1 MLLYAK
7 LAWGNLRR
15 TFRDFAIYFATL
27 MLSVALFYSFS
38 TLTNQTVFVGL
49 GSSTSSL
56 MLRMGELIRGLSIF
70 LMIIIGILIVY
81 ANIFFMRRRVREFA
95 TYLLLGMKKTSLALV
110 ILIENILVG
119 ISALVAGLIVG
130 VVISQFSSLA
140 ILKLFNTPVERFHF
154 LLIPDAFVFTACMFA
169 CVFLISTFCATLVIS
184 RTRLSTLFRSSF
196 ASERFKMKNPWITLV
211 LFLVS
216 LLVIAHAYNMF
227 SFDALTS
234 EGWDAFLHCTFLVVF
249 GTALFF
255 YSVSAAFTQ
264 IARAIKPWYYRGLTV
279 YVMRQ
284 FASRINSSWISMTMI
299 CATIFIALCT
309 LSIGFAAVDSIHG
322 QEQMM
327 CPTDVAATF
336 VCKDYKTFAQDEQT
350 QAEGTSAAN
359 DSHPANDSNPAKEPV
374 DQSKSERPARI
385 GELVDLIS
393 QEIPS
398 WNTVVKKTTQCTT
411 YGLAT
416 AGKNPYTISNLI
428 SDLGFSEEEAAKD
441 VPMEL
446 SSTPVLFV
454 TSSEYNKFRDL
465 AGMEPIDF
473 GPNEVMMAAYP
484 GLENQLDSLV
494 ASGKTVTI
502 AGKFHDVKLQAK
514 RPMRDYAGLT
524 SSLCTLV
531 VPDAW
536 ARDMKAQQTR
546 LYAQFF
552 SNTKEINEKF
562 SQELTAA
569 KRHTQGILGQQS
581 VYKWHLLDVNLR
593 YEALE
598 AALAIRVMGTF
609 VAVYTG
615 IILLITSAA
624 ILSIQQLSELSYMQ
638 ESCTKLQQLG
648 ATRTRCSRAIF
659 SQLGIWFMLPC
670 ALAITHAACVM
681 KVVDQIF
688 GLMGADTEA
697 KRWLFVTAA
706 IVLVTYACYFFVTFA
721 ITRAAA
727 LSTRTR

>member
-95 TYLLLGMKKTSLALV
+95 TYLMLGMKKTSLALV

-130 VVISQFSSLA
+130 VVISQFSSLV

-154 LLIPDAFVFTACMFA
+154 LLVPDAFVFTACMFA

-196 ASERFKMKNPWITLV
+196 ASERFKIKNPWITLV

-216 LLVIAHAYNMF
+216 LFVIANAYNMF

-234 EGWDAFLHCTFLVVF
+234 EGWDAFLHCTLLVVF

-309 LSIGFAAVDSIHG
+309 LSIGFVAVDTIHW
-322 QEQMM
+322 QEQLM

-336 VCKDYKTFAQDEQT
+336 VCKDYKTFASKEEA
-350 QAEGTSAAN
+350 QAEDASAAEG
-359 DSHPANDSNPAKEPV
+359 SNPAEEPSS
-374 DQSKSERPARI
+374 QSESEHPART
-385 GELVDLIS
+385 GELVDLVS

-398 WNTVVKKTTQCTT
+398 WSTVVKKTAHCTT
-411 YGLAT
+411 YGLGT
-416 AGKNPYTISNLI
+416 AGKHPYTISNLI

-514 RPMRDYAGLT
+514 RPTRDYAGLT

-598 AALAIRVMGTF
+598 ATLAIRVMGTF

>member
-184 RTRLSTLFRSSF
+184 RARLSILFRSSF

-216 LLVIAHAYNMF
+216 LFVIAHAYNMF

-234 EGWDAFLHCTFLVVF
+234 EGAGTFLHCTLLVVF

-309 LSIGFAAVDSIHG
+309 LSIGFAAVDTVHW
-322 QEQMM
+322 QEQLM

-336 VCKDYKTFAQDEQT
+336 VCKDYKTFASKEEA
-350 QAEGTSAAN
+350 QAEDASAAEG
-359 DSHPANDSNPAKEPV
+359 SNPAEEPSS
-374 DQSKSERPARI
+374 QSESEHPART
-385 GELVDLIS
+385 GELVDLVS

-398 WNTVVKKTTQCTT
+398 WSTVVKKTAQCTT
-411 YGLAT
+411 YGLAA
-416 AGKNPYTISNLI
+416 AGKHPYTISNLI

-441 VPMEL
+441 VLMEL

-502 AGKFHDVKLQAK
+502 AGKFHDVKLQPK
-514 RPMRDYAGLT
+514 RPTREFAGLT

-536 ARDMKAQQTR
+536 ARDMKAQQMR

-593 YEALE
+593 YETLE

-688 GLMGADTEA
+688 DLTGADTEA

>member
-234 EGWDAFLHCTFLVVF
+234 EGWGAFLHCTLLVVF

-309 LSIGFAAVDSIHG
+309 LSIGFAAVDTVHW
-322 QEQMM
+322 QEQLM

-336 VCKDYKTFAQDEQT
+336 VCKDYKTFASKEEA
-350 QAEGTSAAN
+350 QAEDASAAEG
-359 DSHPANDSNPAKEPV
+359 SKAAEEPSSQSESEHPA
-374 DQSKSERPARI
+374 RT
-385 GELVDLIS
+385 GELVDLVS

-398 WNTVVKKTTQCTT
+398 WNTVVKKTAQCTT
-411 YGLAT
+411 YGLA
-416 AGKNPYTISNLI
+416 AADKNPYSISNLI

-514 RPMRDYAGLT
+514 RPTRDYAGLT

-598 AALAIRVMGTF
+598 ATLAIRVMGTF

>member
-234 EGWDAFLHCTFLVVF
+234 TGSITFLQCTLLVVF

-359 DSHPANDSNPAKEPV
+359 DSNPANGSSPAEELPN
-374 DQSKSERPARI
+374 QSESERPART

-416 AGKNPYTISNLI
+416 AGKNPYTVSNLI
-428 SDLGFSEEEAAKD
+428 SDLGFSEEDAAKD

-465 AGMEPIDF
+465 AGMKPIDF

-484 GLENQLDSLV
+484 GLENQLDGLV

-502 AGKFHDVKLQAK
+502 AGKFHDVKLQPK
-514 RPMRDYAGLT
+514 RPTREFTGLT

-552 SNTKEINEKF
+552 SSTKEINEKF

-593 YEALE
+593 YETLE

-648 ATRTRCSRAIF
+648 ATRARCSRAIF

-681 KVVDQIF
+681 KVVDQVF
-688 GLMGADTEA
+688 GLMGADADA

-706 IVLVTYACYFFVTFA
+706 IVLVTYVCYFLVTFA

-727 LSTRTR
+727 LSTRAR

>member
-169 CVFLISTFCATLVIS
+169 CVFLISNFCATLVIS

-216 LLVIAHAYNMF
+216 LLVIANAYNMF

-234 EGWDAFLHCTFLVVF
+234 EGWGAFLHCTLLVVF

-309 LSIGFAAVDSIHG
+309 LSIGFAAVDTVHW
-322 QEQMM
+322 QEQLM

-336 VCKDYKTFAQDEQT
+336 VCKDYKTFASKEEA
-350 QAEGTSAAN
+350 QAEDASAAEG
-359 DSHPANDSNPAKEPV
+359 SKAAEEPSSQSESEHPA
-374 DQSKSERPARI
+374 RT
-385 GELVDLIS
+385 GELVDLVS

-398 WNTVVKKTTQCTT
+398 WNTVVKKTAQCTT
-411 YGLAT
+411 YGLA
-416 AGKNPYTISNLI
+416 AADKNPYSISNLI

-446 SSTPVLFV
+446 YSTPVLFV

-502 AGKFHDVKLQAK
+502 AGKFHDVKLQPK
-514 RPMRDYAGLT
+514 RPTREFASLT
-524 SSLCTLV
+524 NSLCTLV

-536 ARDMKAQQTR
+536 ARDMKAKQTC

-593 YEALE
+593 YERLE

>member
-119 ISALVAGLIVG
+119 ISSLVAGLIVG
-130 VVISQFSSLA
+130 VVISQFSSLV
-140 ILKLFNTPVERFHF
+140 ILKLFNTPGERFHF
-154 LLIPDAFVFTACMFA
+154 LLVPDAFVFTACMFA

-196 ASERFKMKNPWITLV
+196 ASERFKIKNPWITLV

-216 LLVIAHAYNMF
+216 LFVIANAYNMF

-234 EGWDAFLHCTFLVVF
+234 EGWDAFLHCTLLVVF

-309 LSIGFAAVDSIHG
+309 LSIGFVAVDTIHW
-322 QEQMM
+322 QEQLM

-336 VCKDYKTFAQDEQT
+336 VCKDYKTFASKEEA
-350 QAEGTSAAN
+350 QAEDASAAEG
-359 DSHPANDSNPAKEPV
+359 SNPAEEPSS
-374 DQSKSERPARI
+374 QSESEHPART
-385 GELVDLIS
+385 GELVDLVS

-398 WNTVVKKTTQCTT
+398 WSTVVKKTAHCTT
-411 YGLAT
+411 YGLGT

-514 RPMRDYAGLT
+514 RPTRDYAGLT

-598 AALAIRVMGTF
+598 ATLAIRVMGTF

-706 IVLVTYACYFFVTFA
+706 IVLVTYTCYFFVTFA

>member
-154 LLIPDAFVFTACMFA
+154 LLVPDAFVFTACMFA

-196 ASERFKMKNPWITLV
+196 ASERFKIKNPWITLV

-216 LLVIAHAYNMF
+216 LFVIANAYNMF

-234 EGWDAFLHCTFLVVF
+234 EGWDAFLHCTLLVVF

-309 LSIGFAAVDSIHG
+309 LSIGFVAVDTIHW
-322 QEQMM
+322 QEQLM

-336 VCKDYKTFAQDEQT
+336 VCKDYKTFASKEEA
-350 QAEGTSAAN
+350 QAEDASAAEG
-359 DSHPANDSNPAKEPV
+359 SNPAEEPSS
-374 DQSKSERPARI
+374 QSESEHPART
-385 GELVDLIS
+385 GELVDLVS

-398 WNTVVKKTTQCTT
+398 WSTVVKKTAHCTT
-411 YGLAT
+411 YGLGT
-416 AGKNPYTISNLI
+416 AGKHPYTISNLI

-514 RPMRDYAGLT
+514 RPTRDYAGLT

-598 AALAIRVMGTF
+598 ATLAIRVMGTF

>member
-234 EGWDAFLHCTFLVVF
+234 EGWGAFLHCTLLVVF

-299 CATIFIALCT
+299 CATIFVALCT
-309 LSIGFAAVDSIHG
+309 LSIGFVAVDTIHW
-322 QEQMM
+322 QEQLM

-336 VCKDYKTFAQDEQT
+336 VCKDYKTFASKEEA
-350 QAEGTSAAN
+350 QAEDASAAEG
-359 DSHPANDSNPAKEPV
+359 SNPAEEPSS
-374 DQSKSERPARI
+374 QSESEHPART
-385 GELVDLIS
+385 GELVDLVS

-398 WNTVVKKTTQCTT
+398 WSTVVKKTAHCTT
-411 YGLAT
+411 YGLGT
-416 AGKNPYTISNLI
+416 AGKHPYTISNLI

-514 RPMRDYAGLT
+514 RPTRDYAGLT

-598 AALAIRVMGTF
+598 ATLAIRVMGTF

-648 ATRTRCSRAIF
+648 ATRTRCLRAIF

>member
-211 LFLVS
+211 LFIVS
-216 LLVIAHAYNMF
+216 IFVIANAYNMF

-234 EGWDAFLHCTFLVVF
+234 EGWGAFLHCTLLVVF

-309 LSIGFAAVDSIHG
+309 LSIGFAAVDTVHW
-322 QEQMM
+322 QEQLM

-336 VCKDYKTFAQDEQT
+336 VCKDYKTFASKEEA
-350 QAEGTSAAN
+350 QAEDASAAEG
-359 DSHPANDSNPAKEPV
+359 SKAAEEPSSQSESEHPA
-374 DQSKSERPARI
+374 RT
-385 GELVDLIS
+385 GELVDLVS

-398 WNTVVKKTTQCTT
+398 WNTVVKKTAQCTT
-411 YGLAT
+411 YGLA
-416 AGKNPYTISNLI
+416 AADKNPYSISNLI

-446 SSTPVLFV
+446 YSTPVLFV

-502 AGKFHDVKLQAK
+502 AGKFHDVKLQPK
-514 RPMRDYAGLT
+514 RPTREFASLT
-524 SSLCTLV
+524 NSLCTLV

-536 ARDMKAQQTR
+536 ARDMKAKQTR

-552 SNTKEINEKF
+552 SNTKETNEKF
-562 SQELTAA
+562 SQELAAA

-593 YEALE
+593 YERLE

>member
-130 VVISQFSSLA
+130 VVISQFSSLV

-154 LLIPDAFVFTACMFA
+154 LLVPDAFVFTACMFA

-196 ASERFKMKNPWITLV
+196 ASERFKIKNPWITLV

-216 LLVIAHAYNMF
+216 LFVIANAYNMF

-234 EGWDAFLHCTFLVVF
+234 EGWDAFLHCTLLVVF

-309 LSIGFAAVDSIHG
+309 LSIGFVAVDTIHW
-322 QEQMM
+322 QEQLM

-336 VCKDYKTFAQDEQT
+336 VCKDYKTFASKEEA
-350 QAEGTSAAN
+350 QAEDASAAEG
-359 DSHPANDSNPAKEPV
+359 SNPAEEPSS
-374 DQSKSERPARI
+374 QSESEHPART
-385 GELVDLIS
+385 GELVDLVS

-398 WNTVVKKTTQCTT
+398 WSTVVKKTAHCTT
-411 YGLAT
+411 YGLGT
-416 AGKNPYTISNLI
+416 AGKHPYTISNLI

-502 AGKFHDVKLQAK
+502 AGKFHDVKLQPK
-514 RPMRDYAGLT
+514 RPTREFAGLT

-536 ARDMKAQQTR
+536 ARDMKAKQTL

-552 SNTKEINEKF
+552 TSTKDTNEKF

-593 YEALE
+593 YERLE

-670 ALAITHAACVM
+670 ALAIMHAACVM

-727 LSTRTR
+727 LSTRSR

>member
-154 LLIPDAFVFTACMFA
+154 LLVPDAFVFTACMFA

-184 RTRLSTLFRSSF
+184 RARLSILFRSSF
-196 ASERFKMKNPWITLV
+196 ASERFKIKNPWITLV

-216 LLVIAHAYNMF
+216 LFVIANAYNMF

-234 EGWDAFLHCTFLVVF
+234 EGWDAFLHCTLLVVF

-309 LSIGFAAVDSIHG
+309 LSIGFVAVDTIHW
-322 QEQMM
+322 QEQLM

-336 VCKDYKTFAQDEQT
+336 VCKDYKTFASKEEA
-350 QAEGTSAAN
+350 QAEDASAAEG
-359 DSHPANDSNPAKEPV
+359 SNPAEEPSS
-374 DQSKSERPARI
+374 QSESEHPART
-385 GELVDLIS
+385 GELVDLVS

-398 WNTVVKKTTQCTT
+398 WSTVVKKTAQCTT
-411 YGLAT
+411 YGLA
-416 AGKNPYTISNLI
+416 AADKNPYSISNLI

-441 VPMEL
+441 VLMEL

-502 AGKFHDVKLQAK
+502 AGKFHDVKLQPK
-514 RPMRDYAGLT
+514 RPTREFAGLT

-598 AALAIRVMGTF
+598 ATLAIRVMGTF

-681 KVVDQIF
+681 KVADQIL
-688 GLMGADTEA
+688 GLTGADTEA

-706 IVLVTYACYFFVTFA
+706 IVLVTYVCYFLVTFA

-727 LSTRTR
+727 LSTRSR

>member
-184 RTRLSTLFRSSF
+184 RARLSILFRSSF

-234 EGWDAFLHCTFLVVF
+234 EGWGAFLHCTLLVVF

-309 LSIGFAAVDSIHG
+309 LSIGFAAVDTVHW
-322 QEQMM
+322 QEQLM

-336 VCKDYKTFAQDEQT
+336 VCKDYKTFASKEEA
-350 QAEGTSAAN
+350 QAEDASAAEG
-359 DSHPANDSNPAKEPV
+359 SKAAEEPSSQSESEHPA
-374 DQSKSERPARI
+374 RT
-385 GELVDLIS
+385 GELVDLVS

-398 WNTVVKKTTQCTT
+398 WNTVVKKTAQCTT
-411 YGLAT
+411 YGLA
-416 AGKNPYTISNLI
+416 AADKNPYSISNLI
-428 SDLGFSEEEAAKD
+428 SDLGFFEEEAAKD

-446 SSTPVLFV
+446 YSTPVLFV

-502 AGKFHDVKLQAK
+502 AGKFHDVKLQPK
-514 RPMRDYAGLT
+514 RPTREFASLT
-524 SSLCTLV
+524 NSLCTLV

-536 ARDMKAQQTR
+536 ARDMKAKQTR

-552 SNTKEINEKF
+552 SNTKETNEKF
-562 SQELTAA
+562 SQELAAA

-593 YEALE
+593 YETLE

-648 ATRTRCSRAIF
+648 ATRTRCSRAIV

>member
-234 EGWDAFLHCTFLVVF
+234 TGSITFLQCTLLVVF

-359 DSHPANDSNPAKEPV
+359 DSNPAKEPA

-416 AGKNPYTISNLI
+416 AGKNPYTVSNLI
-428 SDLGFSEEEAAKD
+428 SDLGFSEEDAAKD

-465 AGMEPIDF
+465 AGMKPIDF

-484 GLENQLDSLV
+484 GLENQLDGLV

-502 AGKFHDVKLQAK
+502 AGKFHDVKLQPK
-514 RPMRDYAGLT
+514 RPTREFTGLT

-552 SNTKEINEKF
+552 SSTKEINEKF

-593 YEALE
+593 YETLE

-670 ALAITHAACVM
+670 ALAIMHAACVM
-681 KVVDQIF
+681 KVTDKIF
-688 GLMGADTEA
+688 ALMGADTEA

>member
-1 MLLYAK
+1 M
-7 LAWGNLRR
+7 
-15 TFRDFAIYFATL
+15 
-27 MLSVALFYSFS
+27 
-38 TLTNQTVFVGL
+38 
-49 GSSTSSL
+49 
-56 MLRMGELIRGLSIF
+56 
-70 LMIIIGILIVY
+70 
-81 ANIFFMRRRVREFA
+81 
-95 TYLLLGMKKTSLALV
+95 
-110 ILIENILVG
+110 
-119 ISALVAGLIVG
+119 
-130 VVISQFSSLA
+130 
-140 ILKLFNTPVERFHF
+140 
-154 LLIPDAFVFTACMFA
+154 
-169 CVFLISTFCATLVIS
+169 
-184 RTRLSTLFRSSF
+184 
-196 ASERFKMKNPWITLV
+196 

-216 LLVIAHAYNMF
+216 LFVIANAYNMF

-234 EGWDAFLHCTFLVVF
+234 EGWDAFLHCTLLVVF

-309 LSIGFAAVDSIHG
+309 LSIGFVAVDTIHW
-322 QEQMM
+322 QEQLM

-336 VCKDYKTFAQDEQT
+336 VCKDYKTFASKEEA
-350 QAEGTSAAN
+350 QAEDASAAEG
-359 DSHPANDSNPAKEPV
+359 SNPAEEPSS
-374 DQSKSERPARI
+374 QSESEHPART
-385 GELVDLIS
+385 GELVDLVS

-398 WNTVVKKTTQCTT
+398 WSTVVKKTAHCTT
-411 YGLAT
+411 YGLGT
-416 AGKNPYTISNLI
+416 AGKHPYTISNLI

-514 RPMRDYAGLT
+514 RPTRDYAGLT

-598 AALAIRVMGTF
+598 ATLAIRVMGTF

>member
-234 EGWDAFLHCTFLVVF
+234 TGSITFLQCTLLVVF

-299 CATIFIALCT
+299 CATVFIALCT
-309 LSIGFAAVDSIHG
+309 LSIGFVAVDTIHL
-322 QEQMM
+322 QEQLM

-336 VCKDYKTFAQDEQT
+336 VCKDYKTFASKEEA
-350 QAEGTSAAN
+350 QAEDASAAEG
-359 DSHPANDSNPAKEPV
+359 SNPAEEPSS
-374 DQSKSERPARI
+374 QSESEHPART
-385 GELVDLIS
+385 GELVDLVS

-398 WNTVVKKTTQCTT
+398 WSTVVKKTAQCTT
-411 YGLAT
+411 YGLAA
-416 AGKNPYTISNLI
+416 AGKHPYTISNLI

-441 VPMEL
+441 VLMEL

-502 AGKFHDVKLQAK
+502 AGKFHDVKLQPK
-514 RPMRDYAGLT
+514 RPTREFAGLT

-569 KRHTQGILGQQS
+569 KRHTQDILGQQS

-593 YEALE
+593 YERLE
-598 AALAIRVMGTF
+598 ATLAIRVMGTF

-681 KVVDQIF
+681 KVVDQIL
-688 GLMGADTEA
+688 GLTGADTEA

>member
-56 MLRMGELIRGLSIF
+56 MLRMGEFIQGLSIF

-154 LLIPDAFVFTACMFA
+154 LLIPEAFVFTACMFA

-216 LLVIAHAYNMF
+216 LLVIANAYNMF

-234 EGWDAFLHCTFLVVF
+234 EGWGAFLHCTLLVVF

-309 LSIGFAAVDSIHG
+309 LSIGFAAVDTVHW
-322 QEQMM
+322 QEQLM

-336 VCKDYKTFAQDEQT
+336 VCKDYKTFASKEEA
-350 QAEGTSAAN
+350 QAEDASAAEG
-359 DSHPANDSNPAKEPV
+359 SKAAEEPSSQSESEHPA
-374 DQSKSERPARI
+374 RT
-385 GELVDLIS
+385 GELVDLVS

-398 WNTVVKKTTQCTT
+398 WNTVVKKTAQCTT
-411 YGLAT
+411 YGLA
-416 AGKNPYTISNLI
+416 AADKNPYSISNLI

-446 SSTPVLFV
+446 YSTPVLFV

-484 GLENQLDSLV
+484 GLENQLDGLV

-502 AGKFHDVKLQAK
+502 AGKFHDVKLQPK
-514 RPMRDYAGLT
+514 RPTREFASLT
-524 SSLCTLV
+524 NSLCTLV

-536 ARDMKAQQTR
+536 ARDMKAKQTC

-593 YEALE
+593 YERLE

>member
-38 TLTNQTVFVGL
+38 TLTNQAVFVGL

-216 LLVIAHAYNMF
+216 LFVIAHAYNMF

-234 EGWDAFLHCTFLVVF
+234 EGWGAFLHCTLLVVF

-309 LSIGFAAVDSIHG
+309 LSIGFAAVDTVHW
-322 QEQMM
+322 QEQLM

-336 VCKDYKTFAQDEQT
+336 VCKDYKTFASKEEA
-350 QAEGTSAAN
+350 QAEDASAAEG
-359 DSHPANDSNPAKEPV
+359 SKAAEEPSSQSESEHPA
-374 DQSKSERPARI
+374 RT
-385 GELVDLIS
+385 GELVDLVS

-398 WNTVVKKTTQCTT
+398 WNTVVKKTAQCTT
-411 YGLAT
+411 YGLA
-416 AGKNPYTISNLI
+416 AADKNPYSISNLI

-446 SSTPVLFV
+446 YSTPVLFV

-502 AGKFHDVKLQAK
+502 AGKFHDVKLQPK
-514 RPMRDYAGLT
+514 RPTREFASLT
-524 SSLCTLV
+524 NSLCTLV

-536 ARDMKAQQTR
+536 ARDMKAKQTR

-552 SNTKEINEKF
+552 SNTKETNEKF
-562 SQELTAA
+562 SQELAAA

-593 YEALE
+593 YETLE

-648 ATRTRCSRAIF
+648 ATRARCSRAIF

-706 IVLVTYACYFFVTFA
+706 IVLVTYVCYFLVTFA

-727 LSTRTR
+727 LSTRAR

>member
-15 TFRDFAIYFATL
+15 TLRDFAIYFATL

-119 ISALVAGLIVG
+119 ISALVMGLIVG

-140 ILKLFNTPVERFHF
+140 ILKLFNTPVDRFHF

-184 RTRLSTLFRSSF
+184 RARLSILFRSSF

-216 LLVIAHAYNMF
+216 IFVIANAYNMF

-234 EGWDAFLHCTFLVVF
+234 EGSGVFLHCTLLVVF

-299 CATIFIALCT
+299 CATVFIALCT
-309 LSIGFAAVDSIHG
+309 LSIGFVAVDTIHW
-322 QEQMM
+322 QEQLMY
-327 CPTDVAATF
+327 PTDVAATF
-336 VCKDYKTFAQDEQT
+336 VCKDYKTFASKEEA
-350 QAEGTSAAN
+350 QAEDASAAEG
-359 DSHPANDSNPAKEPV
+359 SNPAEEPSS
-374 DQSKSERPARI
+374 QSESEHPART
-385 GELVDLIS
+385 GELVDLVS

-398 WNTVVKKTTQCTT
+398 WSTVVKKTAQCTT
-411 YGLAT
+411 YGLAA
-416 AGKNPYTISNLI
+416 AGKHPYTISNLI

-441 VPMEL
+441 VLMEL

-502 AGKFHDVKLQAK
+502 AGKFHDVKLQPK
-514 RPMRDYAGLT
+514 RPTREFAGLT

-598 AALAIRVMGTF
+598 ATLAIRVMGTF

-688 GLMGADTEA
+688 ALTGADTEA

>member
-38 TLTNQTVFVGL
+38 TLINQTVFVGL

-56 MLRMGELIRGLSIF
+56 MLRMGEFIQGLSIF

-81 ANIFFMRRRVREFA
+81 ANIFFMRRRVKEFA

-119 ISALVAGLIVG
+119 ISALVMGLIVG

-216 LLVIAHAYNMF
+216 LLVIANAYNMF

-234 EGWDAFLHCTFLVVF
+234 EGRGAFLHCTLLVVF

-309 LSIGFAAVDSIHG
+309 LSIGFAAVDTVHW
-322 QEQMM
+322 QEQLM

-336 VCKDYKTFAQDEQT
+336 VCKDYKTFASKEEA
-350 QAEGTSAAN
+350 QAEDASAAEG
-359 DSHPANDSNPAKEPV
+359 SKAAEEPSSQSESEHPA
-374 DQSKSERPARI
+374 RT
-385 GELVDLIS
+385 GELVDLVS

-398 WNTVVKKTTQCTT
+398 WNTVVKKTAQCTT
-411 YGLAT
+411 YGLA
-416 AGKNPYTISNLI
+416 AADKNPYSISNLI

-446 SSTPVLFV
+446 YSTPVLFV

-502 AGKFHDVKLQAK
+502 AGKFHDVKLQPK
-514 RPMRDYAGLT
+514 RPTREFASLT
-524 SSLCTLV
+524 NSLCTLV

-536 ARDMKAQQTR
+536 ARDMKAKQTR

-552 SNTKEINEKF
+552 SNTKETNEKF

-593 YEALE
+593 YERLE

>member
-216 LLVIAHAYNMF
+216 LFVIAHAYNMF

-234 EGWDAFLHCTFLVVF
+234 EGWGAFLHCTLLVVF

-309 LSIGFAAVDSIHG
+309 LSIGFAAVDTVHW
-322 QEQMM
+322 QEQLM

-336 VCKDYKTFAQDEQT
+336 VCKDYKTFASKEEA
-350 QAEGTSAAN
+350 QAEDASAAEG
-359 DSHPANDSNPAKEPV
+359 SKAAEEPSSQSESEHPA
-374 DQSKSERPARI
+374 RT
-385 GELVDLIS
+385 GELVDLVS

-398 WNTVVKKTTQCTT
+398 WNTVVKKTAQCTT
-411 YGLAT
+411 YGLA
-416 AGKNPYTISNLI
+416 AADKNPYSISNLI

-446 SSTPVLFV
+446 YSTPVLFV

-484 GLENQLDSLV
+484 GLENQLDGLV

-502 AGKFHDVKLQAK
+502 AGKFHDVKLQPK
-514 RPMRDYAGLT
+514 RPTREFTGLT

-536 ARDMKAQQTR
+536 ARDMRAQQTR

-552 SNTKEINEKF
+552 SSTKEINEKF

-593 YEALE
+593 YERLE

-688 GLMGADTEA
+688 GLMRADTEA

>member
-130 VVISQFSSLA
+130 VVISQFSSLV

-154 LLIPDAFVFTACMFA
+154 LLVPDAFVFTACMFA

-196 ASERFKMKNPWITLV
+196 ASERFKIKNPWITLV

-216 LLVIAHAYNMF
+216 LFVIANAYNMF

-234 EGWDAFLHCTFLVVF
+234 EGWDAFLHCTLLVVF

-309 LSIGFAAVDSIHG
+309 LSIGFVAVDTIHW
-322 QEQMM
+322 QEQLM

-336 VCKDYKTFAQDEQT
+336 VCKDYKTFASKEEA
-350 QAEGTSAAN
+350 QAEDASAAEG
-359 DSHPANDSNPAKEPV
+359 SNPAEEPSS
-374 DQSKSERPARI
+374 QSESEHPART
-385 GELVDLIS
+385 GELVDLVS

-398 WNTVVKKTTQCTT
+398 WSTVVKKTAHCTT
-411 YGLAT
+411 YGLGT
-416 AGKNPYTISNLI
+416 AGKHPYTISNLI

-514 RPMRDYAGLT
+514 RPTRDYAGLT

-598 AALAIRVMGTF
+598 ATLAIRVMGTF

-681 KVVDQIF
+681 KVVDQVF

>member
-27 MLSVALFYSFS
+27 MLSIALFYSFS

-234 EGWDAFLHCTFLVVF
+234 EGWGAFLHCTLLVVF

-309 LSIGFAAVDSIHG
+309 LSIGFAAVDTVHW
-322 QEQMM
+322 QEQLM

-336 VCKDYKTFAQDEQT
+336 VCKDYKTFASKEEA
-350 QAEGTSAAN
+350 QAEDASAAEGSN
-359 DSHPANDSNPAKEPV
+359 SAEEPSNQSESEHPA
-374 DQSKSERPARI
+374 RT
-385 GELVDLIS
+385 GELVDLVS

-411 YGLAT
+411 YGLVA

-428 SDLGFSEEEAAKD
+428 SDLGFSEGDAAKD

-484 GLENQLDSLV
+484 GLENQLDGLV

-502 AGKFHDVKLQAK
+502 AGKFHDVKLQPK
-514 RPMRDYAGLT
+514 RPTREFASLT
-524 SSLCTLV
+524 NSLCTLV

-536 ARDMKAQQTR
+536 ARDMKAKQTR

-552 SNTKEINEKF
+552 SNTKEINETF

-593 YEALE
+593 YETLE

-648 ATRTRCSRAIF
+648 ATRTRCTRAIF

-670 ALAITHAACVM
+670 ALAIMHAACVM
-681 KVVDQIF
+681 KVVDKIF
-688 GLMGADTEA
+688 GLMGADADA

-706 IVLVTYACYFFVTFA
+706 IVLVTYVCYFLVTFA

>member
-119 ISALVAGLIVG
+119 ISALVMGLIVG

-184 RTRLSTLFRSSF
+184 RARLSILFRSSF

-216 LLVIAHAYNMF
+216 LFVIAHAYNMF

-234 EGWDAFLHCTFLVVF
+234 EGAGTFLHCTLLVVF

-299 CATIFIALCT
+299 CATVFIALCT
-309 LSIGFAAVDSIHG
+309 LSIGFAAVDTVHW
-322 QEQMM
+322 QEQLM

-336 VCKDYKTFAQDEQT
+336 VCKDYKTFASKEEA
-350 QAEGTSAAN
+350 QAEDASAAEG
-359 DSHPANDSNPAKEPV
+359 SNPAEEPSS
-374 DQSKSERPARI
+374 QSESEHPART
-385 GELVDLIS
+385 GELVDLVS

-398 WNTVVKKTTQCTT
+398 WSTVVKKTAQCTT
-411 YGLAT
+411 YGLAA
-416 AGKNPYTISNLI
+416 AGKHPYTISNLI

-441 VPMEL
+441 VLMEL

-502 AGKFHDVKLQAK
+502 AGKFHDVKLQPK
-514 RPMRDYAGLT
+514 RPTREFAGLT

-536 ARDMKAQQTR
+536 ARDMKAQQMR

-593 YEALE
+593 YETLE

-688 GLMGADTEA
+688 DLTGADTEA

>member
-216 LLVIAHAYNMF
+216 LFVIAHAYNMF

-234 EGWDAFLHCTFLVVF
+234 EGWGAFLHCTLLVVF

-309 LSIGFAAVDSIHG
+309 LSIGFAAVDTVHW
-322 QEQMM
+322 QEQLM

-336 VCKDYKTFAQDEQT
+336 VCKDYKTFASKEEA
-350 QAEGTSAAN
+350 QAEDASAAEG
-359 DSHPANDSNPAKEPV
+359 SKAAEEPSSQSESEHPA
-374 DQSKSERPARI
+374 RT
-385 GELVDLIS
+385 GELVDLVS

-398 WNTVVKKTTQCTT
+398 WNTVVKKTAQCTT
-411 YGLAT
+411 YGLA
-416 AGKNPYTISNLI
+416 AADKNPYSISNLI

-446 SSTPVLFV
+446 YSTPVLFV

-484 GLENQLDSLV
+484 GLENQLDGLV

-502 AGKFHDVKLQAK
+502 AGKFHDVKLQPK
-514 RPMRDYAGLT
+514 RPTREFAGLT

-536 ARDMKAQQTR
+536 ARDMKAKQTL

-552 SNTKEINEKF
+552 TSTKDTNEKF

-593 YEALE
+593 YERLE

-670 ALAITHAACVM
+670 ALAIMHAACVM
-681 KVVDQIF
+681 KVVDKIF
-688 GLMGADTEA
+688 GLMGADADA

-706 IVLVTYACYFFVTFA
+706 IVLVTYMCYFLVTFA

-727 LSTRTR
+727 LSTRSR

>member
-234 EGWDAFLHCTFLVVF
+234 TGSITFLHCTLLVVF

-299 CATIFIALCT
+299 CATVFIALCT
-309 LSIGFAAVDSIHG
+309 LSIGFVAVDTIHW
-322 QEQMM
+322 QEQLM

-336 VCKDYKTFAQDEQT
+336 VCKDYKTFASKEEA
-350 QAEGTSAAN
+350 QAEDASAAEG
-359 DSHPANDSNPAKEPV
+359 SNPAEEPSS
-374 DQSKSERPARI
+374 QSESEHPART
-385 GELVDLIS
+385 GELVDLVS

-398 WNTVVKKTTQCTT
+398 WSTVVKKTAQCTT
-411 YGLAT
+411 YGLAA
-416 AGKNPYTISNLI
+416 AGKHPYTISNLI

-441 VPMEL
+441 VLMEL

-502 AGKFHDVKLQAK
+502 AGKFHDVKLQPK
-514 RPMRDYAGLT
+514 RPTREFAGLT

-593 YEALE
+593 YETLE
-598 AALAIRVMGTF
+598 ATLAIRVMGTF

-615 IILLITSAA
+615 IILRITSAA

-648 ATRTRCSRAIF
+648 ATRKRCSRAIF

-688 GLMGADTEA
+688 DLTGADTEA

>member
-140 ILKLFNTPVERFHF
+140 ILKLFNTPVDRFHF

-184 RTRLSTLFRSSF
+184 RARLSILFRSSF

-211 LFLVS
+211 LFIVS
-216 LLVIAHAYNMF
+216 IFVIANAYNMF

-234 EGWDAFLHCTFLVVF
+234 EGWGAFLHCTLLVVF

-309 LSIGFAAVDSIHG
+309 LSIGFAAVDTVHW
-322 QEQMM
+322 QEQLM

-336 VCKDYKTFAQDEQT
+336 VCKDYKTFASKEEA
-350 QAEGTSAAN
+350 QAEDASAAEG
-359 DSHPANDSNPAKEPV
+359 SKAAEEPSSQSESEHPA
-374 DQSKSERPARI
+374 RT
-385 GELVDLIS
+385 GELVDLVS

-398 WNTVVKKTTQCTT
+398 WNTVVKKTAQCTT
-411 YGLAT
+411 YGLA
-416 AGKNPYTISNLI
+416 AADKNPYSISNLI

-446 SSTPVLFV
+446 YSTPVLFV

-502 AGKFHDVKLQAK
+502 AGKFHDVKLQPK
-514 RPMRDYAGLT
+514 RPTREFASLT
-524 SSLCTLV
+524 NSLCTLV

-536 ARDMKAQQTR
+536 ARDMKAKQTR

-552 SNTKEINEKF
+552 SNTKETNEKF
-562 SQELTAA
+562 SQELAAA

-593 YEALE
+593 YERLE

>member
-56 MLRMGELIRGLSIF
+56 MLRMEELIRGLSIF

-216 LLVIAHAYNMF
+216 LFVIAHAYNMF

-234 EGWDAFLHCTFLVVF
+234 EGWGAFLHCTLLVVF

-309 LSIGFAAVDSIHG
+309 LSIGFAAVDTVHW
-322 QEQMM
+322 QEQLM

-336 VCKDYKTFAQDEQT
+336 VCKDYKTFASKEEA
-350 QAEGTSAAN
+350 QAEDASAAEG
-359 DSHPANDSNPAKEPV
+359 SKAAEEPSSQSESEHPA
-374 DQSKSERPARI
+374 RT
-385 GELVDLIS
+385 GELVDLVS

-398 WNTVVKKTTQCTT
+398 WNTVVKKTAQCTT
-411 YGLAT
+411 YGLA
-416 AGKNPYTISNLI
+416 AADKNPYSISNLI

-446 SSTPVLFV
+446 YSTPVLFV

-502 AGKFHDVKLQAK
+502 AGKFHDVKLQPK
-514 RPMRDYAGLT
+514 RPTREFAGLT

-536 ARDMKAQQTR
+536 ARDMKAKQTL

-552 SNTKEINEKF
+552 TSTKDTNEKF

-593 YEALE
+593 YERLE

>member
-15 TFRDFAIYFATL
+15 TLRDFAIYFATL

-119 ISALVAGLIVG
+119 ISALVMGLIVG

-140 ILKLFNTPVERFHF
+140 ILKLFNTPVDRFHF

-184 RTRLSTLFRSSF
+184 RARLSILFRSSF

-216 LLVIAHAYNMF
+216 IFVIANAYNMF

-234 EGWDAFLHCTFLVVF
+234 EGSGVFLHCTLLVVF

-299 CATIFIALCT
+299 CATVFIALCT
-309 LSIGFAAVDSIHG
+309 LSIGFVAVDTIHW
-322 QEQMM
+322 QEQLM

-336 VCKDYKTFAQDEQT
+336 VCKDYKTFASKEEA
-350 QAEGTSAAN
+350 QAEDASAAEG
-359 DSHPANDSNPAKEPV
+359 SNPAEEPSS
-374 DQSKSERPARI
+374 QSESEHPART
-385 GELVDLIS
+385 GELVDLVS

-398 WNTVVKKTTQCTT
+398 WSTVVKKTAQCTT
-411 YGLAT
+411 YGLAA
-416 AGKNPYTISNLI
+416 AGKHPYTISNLI

-441 VPMEL
+441 VLMEL

-502 AGKFHDVKLQAK
+502 AGKFHDVKLQPK
-514 RPMRDYAGLT
+514 RPTREFAGLT

-593 YEALE
+593 YETLE
-598 AALAIRVMGTF
+598 ATLAIRVMGTF

-688 GLMGADTEA
+688 DLTGADTEA

>member
-140 ILKLFNTPVERFHF
+140 ILKLFNTPVDRFHF

-184 RTRLSTLFRSSF
+184 RARLSILFRSSF

-216 LLVIAHAYNMF
+216 ILVIANAYNMF

-234 EGWDAFLHCTFLVVF
+234 EGWGAFLHCTLLVVF

-299 CATIFIALCT
+299 CATVFIALCT
-309 LSIGFAAVDSIHG
+309 LSIGFVAVDTIHW
-322 QEQMM
+322 QEQLM

-336 VCKDYKTFAQDEQT
+336 VCKDYKTFASKEEA
-350 QAEGTSAAN
+350 QAEDASAAEG
-359 DSHPANDSNPAKEPV
+359 SNPAEEPSS
-374 DQSKSERPARI
+374 QSESEHPART
-385 GELVDLIS
+385 GELVDLVS

-398 WNTVVKKTTQCTT
+398 WSTVVKKTAQCTT
-411 YGLAT
+411 YGLAA
-416 AGKNPYTISNLI
+416 AGKHPYTISNLI

-441 VPMEL
+441 VLMEL

-502 AGKFHDVKLQAK
+502 AGKFHDVKLQPK
-514 RPMRDYAGLT
+514 RPTREFAGFT

-593 YEALE
+593 YERLE
-598 AALAIRVMGTF
+598 ATLAIRVMGTF

-648 ATRTRCSRAIF
+648 ATRTRCSCAIF

-681 KVVDQIF
+681 KVVDQIL
-688 GLMGADTEA
+688 GLTGADTEA

-706 IVLVTYACYFFVTFA
+706 IVLVTYVCYFLVTFA

>member
-56 MLRMGELIRGLSIF
+56 MLRMGELIQGLSIF

-234 EGWDAFLHCTFLVVF
+234 TGSITFLQCTLLVVF

-336 VCKDYKTFAQDEQT
+336 VCKDYKTFASKEEA
-350 QAEGTSAAN
+350 QAEDASAAEG
-359 DSHPANDSNPAKEPV
+359 SKAAEEPSSQSESEHPA
-374 DQSKSERPARI
+374 RT
-385 GELVDLIS
+385 GELVDLVS

-398 WNTVVKKTTQCTT
+398 WNTVVKKTAQCTT
-411 YGLAT
+411 YGLA
-416 AGKNPYTISNLI
+416 AADKNPYSISNLI

-446 SSTPVLFV
+446 YSTPVLFV

-484 GLENQLDSLV
+484 GLENQLDGLV

-502 AGKFHDVKLQAK
+502 AGKFHDVKLQPK
-514 RPMRDYAGLT
+514 RPTREFASLT
-524 SSLCTLV
+524 NSLCTLV

-536 ARDMKAQQTR
+536 ARDMKAKQTC

-593 YEALE
+593 YERLE

>member
-234 EGWDAFLHCTFLVVF
+234 TGSITFLQCTLLVVF

-336 VCKDYKTFAQDEQT
+336 VCKDYKTFASKEEA
-350 QAEGTSAAN
+350 QAEDASAAEG
-359 DSHPANDSNPAKEPV
+359 SKAAEEPSSQSESEHPA
-374 DQSKSERPARI
+374 RT
-385 GELVDLIS
+385 GELVDLVS

-398 WNTVVKKTTQCTT
+398 WNTVVKKTAQCTT
-411 YGLAT
+411 YGLA
-416 AGKNPYTISNLI
+416 AADKNPYSISNLI

-446 SSTPVLFV
+446 YSTPVLFV

-502 AGKFHDVKLQAK
+502 AGKFHDVKLQPK
-514 RPMRDYAGLT
+514 RPTREFAGLT

-536 ARDMKAQQTR
+536 ARDMKAKQTL

-552 SNTKEINEKF
+552 TSTKDTNEKF

-593 YEALE
+593 YETLE

-670 ALAITHAACVM
+670 ALAIMHAACVM

-727 LSTRTR
+727 LSTRSR

>member
-234 EGWDAFLHCTFLVVF
+234 EGWGAFLHCTLLVVF

-309 LSIGFAAVDSIHG
+309 LSIGFAAVDTVHW
-322 QEQMM
+322 QEQLMY
-327 CPTDVAATF
+327 PTDVAATF
-336 VCKDYKTFAQDEQT
+336 VCKDYKTFASKEEA
-350 QAEGTSAAN
+350 QAEDASAAEG
-359 DSHPANDSNPAKEPV
+359 SNPAEEPSS
-374 DQSKSERPARI
+374 QSESEHPART
-385 GELVDLIS
+385 GELVDLVS

-398 WNTVVKKTTQCTT
+398 WSTVVKKTAHCTT
-411 YGLAT
+411 YGLGT
-416 AGKNPYTISNLI
+416 AGKHPYTISNLI

-514 RPMRDYAGLT
+514 RPTRDYAGLT

-598 AALAIRVMGTF
+598 ATLAIRVMGTF

>member
-234 EGWDAFLHCTFLVVF
+234 EGWGAFLHCTLLVVF
-249 GTALFF
+249 GTSLFF

-299 CATIFIALCT
+299 CATVFIALCT
-309 LSIGFAAVDSIHG
+309 LSIGFAAVDTVHW
-322 QEQMM
+322 QEQLM

-336 VCKDYKTFAQDEQT
+336 VCKDYKTFASKEEA
-350 QAEGTSAAN
+350 QAEDASAAEG
-359 DSHPANDSNPAKEPV
+359 SNPAEEPSN
-374 DQSKSERPARI
+374 QSESEHPART
-385 GELVDLIS
+385 GELVDLVS

-398 WNTVVKKTTQCTT
+398 WNTAVKKTTQCTT
-411 YGLAT
+411 YELA
-416 AGKNPYTISNLI
+416 AADKNPYSISNLI

-446 SSTPVLFV
+446 YSTPVLFV

-502 AGKFHDVKLQAK
+502 AGKFHDVKLQPK
-514 RPMRDYAGLT
+514 RPTREFAGLT

-536 ARDMKAQQTR
+536 ARDMKAKQTL

-552 SNTKEINEKF
+552 TSTKDTNEKF

-593 YEALE
+593 YETLE
-598 AALAIRVMGTF
+598 ATLAIRVMGTF

>member
-15 TFRDFAIYFATL
+15 TLRDFAIYFATL

-119 ISALVAGLIVG
+119 ISALVMGLIVG

-140 ILKLFNTPVERFHF
+140 ILKLFNTPVDRFHF

-184 RTRLSTLFRSSF
+184 RARLSILFRSSF

-216 LLVIAHAYNMF
+216 IFVIANAYNMF

-234 EGWDAFLHCTFLVVF
+234 EGSGVFLHCTLLVVF

-299 CATIFIALCT
+299 CATVFIALCT
-309 LSIGFAAVDSIHG
+309 LSIGFVAVDTIHW
-322 QEQMM
+322 QEQLM

-336 VCKDYKTFAQDEQT
+336 VCKDYKTFASKEEA
-350 QAEGTSAAN
+350 QAEDASAAEG
-359 DSHPANDSNPAKEPV
+359 SNPAEEPSS
-374 DQSKSERPARI
+374 QSESEHPART

-416 AGKNPYTISNLI
+416 AGKNPYTVSNLI
-428 SDLGFSEEEAAKD
+428 SDLGFSEEDAAKD

-465 AGMEPIDF
+465 AGMKPIDF

-502 AGKFHDVKLQAK
+502 AGKFHDVKLQPK
-514 RPMRDYAGLT
+514 RPTREFAGLT
-524 SSLCTLV
+524 SSFCTLV

-552 SNTKEINEKF
+552 SSTKEINEKF
-562 SQELTAA
+562 SQELTDA

-593 YEALE
+593 YETLE
-598 AALAIRVMGTF
+598 ATLAIRVMGTF

-648 ATRTRCSRAIF
+648 ATRARCTRAIF

-670 ALAITHAACVM
+670 ALAIMHAACVM
-681 KVVDQIF
+681 KVMDQVF
-688 GLMGADTEA
+688 ALMGADTEA

>member
-234 EGWDAFLHCTFLVVF
+234 TGSITFLQCTLLVVF

-309 LSIGFAAVDSIHG
+309 LSIGFAAVDTVHW
-322 QEQMM
+322 QEQLM

-336 VCKDYKTFAQDEQT
+336 VCKDYKTFASKEEA
-350 QAEGTSAAN
+350 QAEDASAAEG
-359 DSHPANDSNPAKEPV
+359 SKAAEEPSSQSESEHPA
-374 DQSKSERPARI
+374 RT
-385 GELVDLIS
+385 GELVDLVS

-398 WNTVVKKTTQCTT
+398 WNTVVKKTAQCTT
-411 YGLAT
+411 YGLA
-416 AGKNPYTISNLI
+416 AADKNPYSISNLI

-441 VPMEL
+441 APMEL
-446 SSTPVLFV
+446 YSTPVLFV

-502 AGKFHDVKLQAK
+502 AGKFHDVKLQPK
-514 RPMRDYAGLT
+514 RPTREFAGLT

-593 YEALE
+593 YETLE
-598 AALAIRVMGTF
+598 ATLAIRVMGTF

-688 GLMGADTEA
+688 DLTGADTEA

>member
-81 ANIFFMRRRVREFA
+81 ANIFFMRRRVKEFA

-119 ISALVAGLIVG
+119 ISALVMGLIVG

-216 LLVIAHAYNMF
+216 LLVIANAYNMF

-234 EGWDAFLHCTFLVVF
+234 EGWGAFLHCTLLVVF

-309 LSIGFAAVDSIHG
+309 LSIGFAAVDTVHW
-322 QEQMM
+322 QEQLM

-336 VCKDYKTFAQDEQT
+336 VCKDYKTFASKEEA
-350 QAEGTSAAN
+350 QAEDASAAEG
-359 DSHPANDSNPAKEPV
+359 SKAAEEPSSQSESEHPA
-374 DQSKSERPARI
+374 RT
-385 GELVDLIS
+385 GELVDLVS

-398 WNTVVKKTTQCTT
+398 WNTVVKKTAQCTT
-411 YGLAT
+411 YGLA
-416 AGKNPYTISNLI
+416 AADKNPYSISNLI

-446 SSTPVLFV
+446 YSTPVLFV

-502 AGKFHDVKLQAK
+502 AGKFHDVKLQPK
-514 RPMRDYAGLT
+514 RPTREFASLT
-524 SSLCTLV
+524 NSLCTLV

-536 ARDMKAQQTR
+536 ARDMKAKQTR

-552 SNTKEINEKF
+552 SNTKETNEKF
-562 SQELTAA
+562 SQELAAA

-593 YEALE
+593 YETLE

-648 ATRTRCSRAIF
+648 ATRARCSRAIF

>member
-81 ANIFFMRRRVREFA
+81 ANIFFMRRRVKEFA

-234 EGWDAFLHCTFLVVF
+234 TGSITFLQCTLLVVF

-309 LSIGFAAVDSIHG
+309 LSIGFAAVDTVHW
-322 QEQMM
+322 QEQLM

-336 VCKDYKTFAQDEQT
+336 VCKDYKTFASKEEA
-350 QAEGTSAAN
+350 QAEDASAAEG
-359 DSHPANDSNPAKEPV
+359 SKAAEEPSSQSESEHPA
-374 DQSKSERPARI
+374 RT
-385 GELVDLIS
+385 GELVDLVS

-398 WNTVVKKTTQCTT
+398 WNTVVKKTAQCTT
-411 YGLAT
+411 YGLA
-416 AGKNPYTISNLI
+416 AADKNPYSISNLI

-446 SSTPVLFV
+446 YSTPVLFV

-484 GLENQLDSLV
+484 GLENQLDGLV

-502 AGKFHDVKLQAK
+502 AGKFHDVKLQPK
-514 RPMRDYAGLT
+514 RPTREFASLT
-524 SSLCTLV
+524 NSLCTLV

-536 ARDMKAQQTR
+536 ARDMKAKQTL

-552 SNTKEINEKF
+552 TSTKDTNEKF

-593 YEALE
+593 YETLE

-638 ESCTKLQQLG
+638 EFCTKLQQLG
-648 ATRTRCSRAIF
+648 ATRARCTRAIF

-670 ALAITHAACVM
+670 ALAIMHAACVM

-727 LSTRTR
+727 LSTRSR

>member
-234 EGWDAFLHCTFLVVF
+234 EGWGAFLHCTLLVVF

-309 LSIGFAAVDSIHG
+309 LSIGFAAVDTVHW
-322 QEQMM
+322 QEQLM

-336 VCKDYKTFAQDEQT
+336 VCKDYKTFASKEEA
-350 QAEGTSAAN
+350 QAEDASAAEG
-359 DSHPANDSNPAKEPV
+359 SKAAEEPSSQSESEHPA
-374 DQSKSERPARI
+374 RT
-385 GELVDLIS
+385 GELVDLVS

-398 WNTVVKKTTQCTT
+398 WNTVVKKTAQCTT
-411 YGLAT
+411 YGLA
-416 AGKNPYTISNLI
+416 AADKNPYSISNLI

-446 SSTPVLFV
+446 YSTPVLFV

-484 GLENQLDSLV
+484 GLENQLDGLV

-502 AGKFHDVKLQAK
+502 AGKFHDVKLQPK
-514 RPMRDYAGLT
+514 RPTREFASLT
-524 SSLCTLV
+524 NSLCTLV

-552 SNTKEINEKF
+552 SSTKEINEKF

-593 YEALE
+593 YETLE

-648 ATRTRCSRAIF
+648 ATRARCTRAIF

-670 ALAITHAACVM
+670 ALAIMHAACVM
-681 KVVDQIF
+681 KVTDKIF
-688 GLMGADTEA
+688 ALMGADTEA

>member
-15 TFRDFAIYFATL
+15 TLRDFAIYFATL

-56 MLRMGELIRGLSIF
+56 ILRMEAFIRGLSIF

-119 ISALVAGLIVG
+119 ISALVMGLIVG

-140 ILKLFNTPVERFHF
+140 ILKLFNTPVDRFHF

-184 RTRLSTLFRSSF
+184 RARLSILFRSSF

-216 LLVIAHAYNMF
+216 IFVIANAYNMF

-234 EGWDAFLHCTFLVVF
+234 EGWGAFLHCTLLVVF

-299 CATIFIALCT
+299 CATVFIALCT
-309 LSIGFAAVDSIHG
+309 LSIGFAAVDTVHW
-322 QEQMM
+322 QEQLM

-336 VCKDYKTFAQDEQT
+336 VCKDYKTFASKEEA
-350 QAEGTSAAN
+350 QAEGTSAAEG
-359 DSHPANDSNPAKEPV
+359 SKVAEEPSSQSESEHPA
-374 DQSKSERPARI
+374 RT
-385 GELVDLIS
+385 GELVDLVS

-398 WNTVVKKTTQCTT
+398 WNTVVKKTAQCTT
-411 YGLAT
+411 YGLA
-416 AGKNPYTISNLI
+416 APGKNPYSISNLV

-446 SSTPVLFV
+446 YSTSVLFV

-502 AGKFHDVKLQAK
+502 AGKFHDVKLQPK
-514 RPMRDYAGLT
+514 RPTREFAGFT

-536 ARDMKAQQTR
+536 ARDMKARQTC

-552 SNTKEINEKF
+552 TSTKDTNEKF

-581 VYKWHLLDVNLR
+581 VYNWHLLDVNLR
-593 YEALE
+593 YETLE
-598 AALAIRVMGTF
+598 DTLAIRVMGTF

-648 ATRTRCSRAIF
+648 ATRARCTRAIF

-670 ALAITHAACVM
+670 ALAIMHAACVM
-681 KVVDQIF
+681 KVVDKIF
-688 GLMGADTEA
+688 GLMGADADA

-706 IVLVTYACYFFVTFA
+706 IVLVTYMCYFLVTFA

-727 LSTRTR
+727 LSTRSR